1 MKRYSAGIIT
11 FFTVVLL
18 IGFAGIGFAD
28 HPINRT
34 PEIQGLVTGTSANVQ
49 GTVTETDSG
58 SWITR
63 DNPYFDFHGFDE
75 PPAYGFGPGALTDP
89 LIGDQ
94 AIVTTGYNDNLAAV
108 SGQAEFTKSTAI
120 NTGNQIADVSN
131 LKTSTN
137 LQFIAIGTG
146 RATRS
151 EDILLDSAANQT
163 DPTEIY
169 VLCPFASDDTLD
181 TYGIP
186 AHCNIVEAGSSIDT
200 TLASVVTS
208 ADERFVGADSGV
220 PIALDYAIDAKG
232 ITAGNQSSPMIGS
245 ASAFLN
251 VHTQEA
257 RQPDETANTEAEYLA
272 SWTKKSQDLS
282 YTESSSASGL
292 ISDFNKVVRYQS
304 GLMLI

>member
-1 MKRYSAGIIT
+1 MRRYRVEIGALLMVASIMV
-11 FFTVVLL
+11 FTGV
-18 IGFAGIGFAD
+18 GYAD

-58 SWITR
+58 AWVTR

-75 PPAYGFGPGALTDP
+75 PPAYGYGPGELTDP

-108 SGQAEFTKSTAI
+108 SGLTVFSKSMAI
-120 NTGNQIADVSN
+120 DTGNQVADGTN
-131 LKTSTN
+131 LKTLAD
-137 LQFIAIGTG
+137 LQYIATDTG

-169 VLCPFASDDTLD
+169 ALCPFLSDDSID

-200 TLASVVTS
+200 TLTSVVTS
-208 ADERFVGADSGV
+208 TGERFIGADSGV
-220 PIALDYAIDAKG
+220 PLALDYVIDAKG
-232 ITAGNQSSPMIGS
+232 ITAGDQSSPMIGS
-245 ASAFLN
+245 ASAFLK

-257 RQPDETANTEAEYLA
+257 RQPNFTVPTEAAYLA

-282 YTESSSASGL
+282 YSESSSASGL
-292 ISDFNKVVRYQS
+292 IGDFNKAMHYQS
-304 GLMLI
+304 GLVLI